1 MLSSEAEI
9 ETAEWTDGSD
19 VTKKR
24 KQDAVAGVHDHQNGV
39 EAHFVAP
46 ATPAQ
51 LELNSDNQSS
61 EQKDSGTEIA
71 KCLGPCCNEETI
83 LYQTREEA
91 LLAQTVIIYGSGRN
105 KRERSFQ
112 ASCSKA
118 DGAFSIEGFSNWKK
132 ALEKFADHERC
143 QAHKEA
149 CIKFNAIMKQKSVD
163 EQLKLVAQKE
173 QIERRQ

>member
-1 MLSSEAEI
+1 MQSGSTQIVMLSSEAEI

-91 LLAQTVIIYGSGRN
+91 LLAQTVIIYG
-105 KRERSFQ
+105 KTQ
-112 ASCSKA
+112 VAV
-118 DGAFSIEGFSNWKK
+118 
-132 ALEKFADHERC
+132 HPVV
-143 QAHKEA
+143 QPP
-149 CIKFNAIMKQKSVD
+149 
-163 EQLKLVAQKE
+163 LK
-173 QIERRQ
+173 